1 MPTLAEMLA
10 MARPVPMSE
19 SQNPNL
25 QRLIAAAMAARKR
38 AQDEAQK
45 TVYAPMIGV
54 RG

>member
-1 MPTLAEMLA
+1 MTTLAEMLG
-10 MARPVPMSE
+10 MGQRPMSE

-25 QRLIAAAMAARKR
+25 QRLIAAAMAARKK

-45 TVYAPMIGV
+45 PAYAPMIGV